1 MQPTRSVIIPNHTY
15 NNIFCSQMKPLA
27 WLEGEKFLGN
37 VMYCIVLLPPPR
49 KFTYIRSLV
58 PVLQNMTIFRHRV
71 FKEVI
76 KWK

>member
-1 MQPTRSVIIPNHTY
+1 
-15 NNIFCSQMKPLA
+15 MKPLA

-58 PVLQNMTIFRHRV
+58 PVLQNMTIFSHRV